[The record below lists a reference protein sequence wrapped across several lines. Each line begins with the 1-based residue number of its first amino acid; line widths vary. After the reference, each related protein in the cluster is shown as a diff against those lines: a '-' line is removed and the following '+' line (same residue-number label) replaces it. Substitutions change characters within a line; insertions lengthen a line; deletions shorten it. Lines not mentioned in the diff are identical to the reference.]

1 MIDVTMHPTR
11 TIWVKPGAGGI
22 ANGSGSGVKGSRLRL
37 LGPRSPRA
45 MLSYTPRKRPRSFP
59 GRTSR
64 VADRSLAVI
73 DVGSNSGRVVVIRIG
88 GPGHLEILAN
98 GRAPLRLARD
108 LRRGNRIA
116 PETIE
121 RTAAALRDF
130 RAIADSAGAG
140 TLIAVATSAVRESE
154 NGDEFQARI
163 EAESGVGVRVISGDE
178 EALYTFLG
186 AVHGLPVDSGA
197 VADLGGGS
205 LELTEFDERRA
216 LRSWTLPLGS
226 LRLSDRFLRSDPPA
240 KEEIEE
246 LAEYARTTLEG
257 AEVGELEPG
266 ERLVGTG
273 GTIRNLAKMD
283 QASRRYPIPRL
294 HGYVLTRKRVQELAD
309 LLASRR
315 SSRRRLMSGLSRE
328 RADSIVGGSLAL
340 LSVMEHVGAA
350 ELTVS
355 SQGLREGLAFDA
367 VGLRE
372 TPIEQVRGASILA
385 FASRF
390 STWGP
395 DRAERRGAVARSILR
410 SVEPEA
416 GASVHERLA
425 QATNLLD
432 IGRSVDY
439 YRRYQ
444 HTADMITE
452 ADLDGF
458 SHRKLALLSAVVRQ
472 AGDQGMSV
480 SRYRPLLGP
489 DDRPQLARS
498 ATVLALA
505 DEIEHRLPPG
515 HGGEVHCVV
524 QGKRVMLEAPV
535 YDPWRREALAA
546 RFQVAF
552 RKRLLL
558 QSGGDA

>member
-1 MIDVTMHPTR
+1 
-11 TIWVKPGAGGI
+11 
-22 ANGSGSGVKGSRLRL
+22 
-37 LGPRSPRA
+37 
-45 MLSYTPRKRPRSFP
+45 
-59 GRTSR
+59 
-64 VADRSLAVI
+64 VADPSLAVI

-108 LRRGNRIA
+108 LRQGNRIA

-121 RTAAALRDF
+121 RTAAAIRDF
-130 RAIADSAGAG
+130 RAIAESAGAG
-140 TLIAVATSAVRESE
+140 SLIAVATSAVRESE
-154 NGDEFQARI
+154 NAGEFQTRV
-163 EAESGVGVRVISGDE
+163 EAESGVSVRVISGDE

-186 AVHGLPVDSGA
+186 AVHGLPVDRGA

-205 LELTEFDERRA
+205 LEITEFDERRA

-226 LRLSDRFLRSDPPA
+226 LRLSDRFLKSDPPA
-240 KEEIEE
+240 REEIEE
-246 LAEYARTTLEG
+246 LTGYAHTTLEG
-257 AEVGELEPG
+257 AEVRTLEAG
-266 ERLVGTG
+266 QRVVGTG

-315 SSRRRLMSGLSRE
+315 LSRRRLVSGLSRE

-340 LSVMEHVGAA
+340 LSLMEHLGAP

-367 VGLRE
+367 MGLRE
-372 TPIEQVRGASILA
+372 TPVEEVRTASVLA
-385 FASRF
+385 LASRF
-390 STWGP
+390 STWDP
-395 DRAERRGAVARSILR
+395 NRADRRANVAGSMLR
-410 SVEPEA
+410 SLEPEA
-416 GASVHERLA
+416 GASVHERLS

-444 HTADMITE
+444 HTADIITE

-472 AGDQGMSV
+472 AGDEGMSV
-480 SRYRPLLGP
+480 SRYRPLLGR
-489 DDRPQLARS
+489 DDRVPVARS
-498 ATVLALA
+498 ATMLALA

-515 HGGEVHCVV
+515 HGGEIRCLV
-524 QGKRVMLEAPV
+524 QGKRVVLEAPV
-535 YDPWRREALAA
+535 YDPWRREALSA
-546 RFQVAF
+546 RFRVAF
-552 RKRLLL
+552 GKRLLL
-558 QSGGDA
+558 QSDGDA

>member
-1 MIDVTMHPTR
+1 MRSAQESPNLWLFR
-11 TIWVKPGAGGI
+11 TWLP
-22 ANGSGSGVKGSRLRL
+22 L
-37 LGPRSPRA
+37 LYSAQVPPVPFPR
-45 MLSYTPRKRPRSFP
+45 
-59 GRTSR
+59 RTSR

-154 NGDEFQARI
+154 NADEFQARI

-178 EALYTFLG
+178 EAHYTFLG
-186 AVHGLPVDSGA
+186 AVHGLPVDRGA

-226 LRLSDRFLRSDPPA
+226 LRLSDRFLKSDPPA
-240 KEEIEE
+240 KEEIQE
-246 LAEYARTTLEG
+246 LAEYARTTIEG

-266 ERLVGTG
+266 ERVVGTG

-315 SSRRRLMSGLSRE
+315 LSRRRLMSGLSRE
-328 RADSIVGGSLAL
+328 RADSIVGGGLAL
-340 LSVMEHVGAA
+340 LSFLEHVGAA

-372 TPIEQVRGASILA
+372 TPIEEVRRASILA

-390 STWGP
+390 STWDP
-395 DRAERRGAVARSILR
+395 DRAQRRATVARSILR
-410 SVEPEA
+410 SLEPEA
-416 GASVHERLA
+416 GASAHERLT

-432 IGRSVDY
+432 VGRSVDY

-472 AGDQGMSV
+472 AGDEGMSV

-535 YDPWRREALAA
+535 YDPWRREALAG

-552 RKRLLL
+552 GKRLLL
-558 QSGGDA
+558 QSSGDA

>member
-1 MIDVTMHPTR
+1 MIELLGFLLV
-11 TIWVKPGAGGI
+11 I
-22 ANGSGSGVKGSRLRL
+22 RL
-37 LGPRSPRA
+37 LGPRSSWT

-154 NGDEFQARI
+154 NAEEFQARI

-328 RADSIVGGSLAL
+328 RADSIVGGSMAL
-340 LSVMEHVGAA
+340 LSVMKHVGAT

-372 TPIEQVRGASILA
+372 TPIEEVRGASILA

-390 STWGP
+390 STWDP
-395 DRAERRGAVARSILR
+395 NRAERRATVARSILR

-515 HGGEVHCVV
+515 HGGEVHCAV

-535 YDPWRREALAA
+535 YDPWRREALAG

-558 QSGGDA
+558 QSDGDA

>member
-1 MIDVTMHPTR
+1 
-11 TIWVKPGAGGI
+11 
-22 ANGSGSGVKGSRLRL
+22 
-37 LGPRSPRA
+37 
-45 MLSYTPRKRPRSFP
+45 
-59 GRTSR
+59 

-108 LRRGNRIA
+108 LRQGNRIA
-116 PETIE
+116 SETIE

-130 RAIADSAGAG
+130 RAIAESAGAG

-154 NGDEFQARI
+154 NAEEFQARI
-163 EAESGVGVRVISGDE
+163 EAESGVSVRVISGDE

-186 AVHGLPVDSGA
+186 AVRGLPIDRGV

-226 LRLSDRFLRSDPPA
+226 LRLSDRFLKTDPPA

-246 LAEYARTTLEG
+246 LTGYARTTLES

-266 ERLVGTG
+266 ERVVGTG

-309 LLASRR
+309 LLASRGL
-315 SSRRRLMSGLSRE
+315 SRRRLMSGLSRE
-328 RADSIVGGSLAL
+328 RADSVVGGSLAL
-340 LSVMEHVGAA
+340 LCLMEHLGAA

-372 TPIEQVRGASILA
+372 TPVEEVRRASVLA
-385 FASRF
+385 LASRF
-390 STWGP
+390 STWDP
-395 DRAERRGAVARSILR
+395 DRADRRATVAGSMLR
-410 SVEPEA
+410 SLEPEV
-416 GASVHERLA
+416 GASVHERLT

-472 AGDQGMSV
+472 AGDEGMSV
-480 SRYRPLLGP
+480 SRYRPLLGR
-489 DDRPQLARS
+489 DDRVPEARS

-515 HGGEVHCVV
+515 HGGEIRCLV

-535 YDPWRREALAA
+535 YDPWRREALSA
-546 RFQVAF
+546 RFRVAF
-552 RKRLLL
+552 GKRLLL
-558 QSGGDA
+558 QSDGDA

>member
-1 MIDVTMHPTR
+1 
-11 TIWVKPGAGGI
+11 
-22 ANGSGSGVKGSRLRL
+22 
-37 LGPRSPRA
+37 
-45 MLSYTPRKRPRSFP
+45 
-59 GRTSR
+59 

-73 DVGSNSGRVVVIRIG
+73 DVGSNSGRIVVIRIG
-88 GPGHLEILAN
+88 RPGHLAILAN
-98 GRAPLRLARD
+98 GRAPFRLARD
-108 LRRGNRIA
+108 LRQGNRIA

-130 RAIADSAGAG
+130 RAIAESAGAG
-140 TLIAVATSAVRESE
+140 TLIAVATSAVREAE
-154 NGDEFQARI
+154 NAEEFQARI
-163 EAESGVGVRVISGDE
+163 EAESGVSVRVISGDE
-178 EALYTFLG
+178 EARYTFLG
-186 AVHGLPVDSGA
+186 AVHGLPVERGV

-226 LRLSDRFLRSDPPA
+226 LRLSDRFLKADPPA

-246 LAEYARTTLEG
+246 LTGHARTTLEE
-257 AEVGELEPG
+257 AEVGELDPG
-266 ERLVGTG
+266 EWMVGTG
-273 GTIRNLAKMD
+273 GTIRNIAKID
-283 QASRRYPIPRL
+283 QSSRRYPIPRL
-294 HGYVLTRKRVQELAD
+294 HGYVLTRKRAQDVAD

-315 SSRRRLMSGLSRE
+315 LSRRRLLSGLSRE

-340 LSVMEHVGAA
+340 LALMEHLGAG
-350 ELTVS
+350 ELIVS

-367 VGLRE
+367 VGLRDTSVE
-372 TPIEQVRGASILA
+372 EVRRASVLA
-385 FASRF
+385 LASRF
-390 STWGP
+390 STWDSKRA
-395 DRAERRGAVARSILR
+395 DRRAAVAESILR
-410 SVEPEA
+410 SLEPEA
-416 GASVHERLA
+416 GAKVHERLT

-458 SHRKLALLSAVVRQ
+458 THRKLALLSAVVRQ
-472 AGDQGMSV
+472 AGDEGMSI

-489 DDRPQLARS
+489 DDRVQVARS

-515 HGGEVHCVV
+515 HGGEVRCHV
-524 QGKRVMLEAPV
+524 QGKRVVLEAPV
-535 YDPWRREALAA
+535 YDPWRREALAG
-546 RFQVAF
+546 RFRLAF
-552 RKRLLL
+552 GKRLLL
-558 QSGGDA
+558 QSAGDA

>member
-1 MIDVTMHPTR
+1 M
-11 TIWVKPGAGGI
+11 
-22 ANGSGSGVKGSRLRL
+22 
-37 LGPRSPRA
+37 
-45 MLSYTPRKRPRSFP
+45 
-59 GRTSR
+59 
-64 VADRSLAVI
+64 ADRSLAVI

-108 LRRGNRIA
+108 LRQGNRIA

-130 RAIADSAGAG
+130 RAIAESAGAG

-154 NGDEFQARI
+154 NAGEFQARV
-163 EAESGVGVRVISGDE
+163 EAESGVSVRVISGDE

-186 AVHGLPVDSGA
+186 AVHGLPVDRGA

-226 LRLSDRFLRSDPPA
+226 LRLSDRFLKSDPPA
-240 KEEIEE
+240 REEIEA
-246 LAEYARTTLEG
+246 LTGYAHTTLEG
-257 AEVGELEPG
+257 AEVGTLEAG
-266 ERLVGTG
+266 ERVVGTG

-315 SSRRRLMSGLSRE
+315 LSRRRLVSGLSRE

-340 LSVMEHVGAA
+340 LSLMEHLGAP

-372 TPIEQVRGASILA
+372 TPVEEVRTASVLA
-385 FASRF
+385 LASRF
-390 STWGP
+390 STWDP
-395 DRAERRGAVARSILR
+395 NRADRRANVAGSMLR
-410 SVEPEA
+410 SLEPEA
-416 GASVHERLA
+416 GASVHERLT

-444 HTADMITE
+444 HTADIITE

-472 AGDQGMSV
+472 AGDEGMSV
-480 SRYRPLLGP
+480 SRYRPLLGR
-489 DDRPQLARS
+489 DDRVPVARS
-498 ATVLALA
+498 ATMLALA

-515 HGGEVHCVV
+515 HGGEIRCLV
-524 QGKRVMLEAPV
+524 QGKRVVLEAPV
-535 YDPWRREALAA
+535 YDPWRREALST
-546 RFQVAF
+546 RFRVAF
-552 RKRLLL
+552 GKRLLL
-558 QSGGDA
+558 QSDGDA

>member
-1 MIDVTMHPTR
+1 
-11 TIWVKPGAGGI
+11 
-22 ANGSGSGVKGSRLRL
+22 
-37 LGPRSPRA
+37 
-45 MLSYTPRKRPRSFP
+45 
-59 GRTSR
+59 

-88 GPGHLEILAN
+88 APGHLEILAN

-154 NGDEFQARI
+154 NADEFQARI

-186 AVHGLPVDSGA
+186 AVHGLPVDRGA

-240 KEEIEE
+240 KEEIDE
-246 LAEYARTTLEG
+246 LAEHARTTLEG

-266 ERLVGTG
+266 ERLLGTG

-340 LSVMEHVGAA
+340 LSLMEHVGAA

-372 TPIEQVRGASILA
+372 APIEEVRGASILA

-390 STWGP
+390 STWDP
-395 DRAERRGAVARSILR
+395 DRAERRAVVARSILR

-535 YDPWRREALAA
+535 YDPWRREALAG
-546 RFQVAF
+546 RFQLAF